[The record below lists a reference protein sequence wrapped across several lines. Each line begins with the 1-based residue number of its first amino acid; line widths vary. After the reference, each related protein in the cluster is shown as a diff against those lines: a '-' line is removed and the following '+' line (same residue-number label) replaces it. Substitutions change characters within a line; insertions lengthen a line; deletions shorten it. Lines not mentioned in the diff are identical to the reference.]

1 MEYYSSQI
9 SKLIEE
15 LSRLPSIG
23 AKTAQRLAFHI
34 INMPQEQVES
44 LSKSIIDA
52 KTNVRYCKECFNEL
66 IAQLACDPNLPDELC
81 RKTIVE
87 IYYENAVFNN
97 PMWRNINQ
105 KLYCQL
111 NG

>member
-1 MEYYSSQI
+1 MRQWQI
-9 SKLIEE
+9 KSNNALFQ
-15 LSRLPSIG
+15 LNNS
-23 AKTAQRLAFHI
+23 I
-34 INMPQEQVES
+34 IN
-44 LSKSIIDA
+44 IDTSHNQA
-52 KTNVRYCKECFNEL
+52 RSSSACKECFNEL
-66 IAQLACDPNLPDELC
+66 IAQLACDPNLPEELC

-97 PMWRNINQ
+97 PMWHNINQ